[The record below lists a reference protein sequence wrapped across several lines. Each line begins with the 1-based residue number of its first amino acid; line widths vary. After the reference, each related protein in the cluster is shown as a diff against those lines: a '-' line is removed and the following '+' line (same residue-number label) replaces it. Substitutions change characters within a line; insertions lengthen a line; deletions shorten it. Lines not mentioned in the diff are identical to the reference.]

1 MQNNTS
7 YTRFDGT
14 DLGAERHGGLI
25 YRLYHKSL
33 SKSHAYNQYSFSF
46 VDIVVLND
54 RGSNYKYSSNEARIY
69 WPPMLLSYGCFDR
82 FVDVQFGHLTLRIL
96 STNDTKQHLNDNCGK
111 DRPYVA

>member
-7 YTRFDGT
+7 YTIFDGT

-111 DRPYVA
+111 DWPYVA